1 MILDWIFEGI
11 VNWVSSIVTKLMDAV
26 SGLFL
31 GALGTNMTAME
42 EYFPFVARA
51 FTIMQYTAWVIL
63 LDRKSVV

>member
-31 GALGTNMTAME
+31 GALV
-42 EYFPFVARA
+42 P
-51 FTIMQYTAWVIL
+51 I
-63 LDRKSVV
+63 